1 MKLELPEEAFT
12 GALGYGKS
20 YQARTLL
27 KMDDDTSVRIFPVE
41 VQVDYLLNQISA
53 EDLEHFVRPVC
64 KDLNKRTHPTLD
76 HQDPE
81 SPLST

>member
-1 MKLELPEEAFT
+1 MENRI
-12 GALGYGKS
+12 KS
-20 YQARTLL
+20 PSLL
-27 KMDDDTSVRIFPVE
+27 KMDDDTSVRDISELE

-53 EDLEHFVRPVC
+53 EDLEHFVRPVYQ
-64 KDLNKRTHPTLD
+64 KILNKRTHPTLD